1 MVNTASTMLKLGT
14 PAPDFSLT
22 DTVSGKQVS
31 LSDFSGKP
39 LAIMFISAH
48 CPFVIHVQDELAR
61 LGRDYADTDLQFVA
75 VCANYVVSH
84 PADAPDKLAEQAQ
97 TCGFNF
103 PYLYDETQEVAKAYT
118 AACTPDF
125 FLFDA
130 DHKLVYRGQIDDS
143 RPKTDI
149 PVDARDF
156 RAAADAVLSGKAPAE
171 DQKPSMGCNIK
182 WIPGNE
188 PDYFG

>member
-1 MVNTASTMLKLGT
+1 MVKTASTMLELGT
-14 PAPDFSLT
+14 QAPDFALI
-22 DTVSGKQVS
+22 DTVSGNKVS
-31 LSDFSGKP
+31 LSDFKGKP
-39 LAIMFISAH
+39 IAIMFICAH
-48 CPFVIHVQDELAR
+48 CPFVLHVQDELAK
-61 LGRDYADTDLQFVA
+61 LGQDYADTDLQFVA
-75 VCANYVVSH
+75 LCANSVESH
-84 PADAPDKLAEQAQ
+84 PADAPDKLAEQAK

-118 AACTPDF
+118 AACTPDY

-143 RPKTDI
+143 RPGTDI
-149 PVDARDF
+149 SVDARDY
-156 RAAADAVLSGKAPAE
+156 RAAIDAVLAGSPPIE
-171 DQKPSMGCNIK
+171 NQKPSMGCNIK